1 MVSRNDYH
9 GDIPAARKK
18 LFAQPVPAFYSFAR
32 NNGAVIHIARNDH
45 AVRTAFNGGSAK
57 ALPYLLLIWEHILA
71 EQRNADMQVGGVKYL
86 HFDYPFKLW
95 GPLKN
100 GTRADDVSHRKFAV
114 KEVFRGSLMP

>member
-1 MVSRNDYH
+1 MVSRNNDN

-18 LFAQPVPAFYSFAR
+18 LFAQPVPALHSFSR
-32 NNGAVIHIARNDH
+32 NNGAVIHITCNDD
-45 AVRTAFNGGSAK
+45 AVRTVFIGSSAK

-71 EQRNADMQVGGVKYL
+71 EKRYTYMQVGGVKYL